1 MKIIAFVGMPASG
14 KSEAARIASR
24 MGIPVINM
32 GDVIRKEVLRHGLE
46 PTDSNTGMVATDL
59 RKCEGMDAV
68 ARHCISQIM
77 ETGSE
82 LVVVDG
88 VRGFAEVECFRQE
101 FGKGFILISI
111 YTPIKVRFSRI
122 QKRGRSDDMDSIDGL
137 RRRDEREL
145 GWGMGEA
152 IEASSIEIENN
163 FSLETFRKDVVEV
176 LSNYLGAD
184 SDNNSNDKS
193 EKQ

>member
-14 KSEAARIASR
+14 KSEAARIASK

-32 GDVIRKEVLRHGLE
+32 GDVIRKEVLKRGLE

-59 RKCEGMDAV
+59 RKCE
-68 ARHCISQIM
+68 
-77 ETGSE
+77 

-88 VRGFAEVECFRQE
+88 VRGIAEVECFRQE

-111 YTPIKVRFSRI
+111 YAPIEVRFSRI
-122 QKRGRSDDMDSIDGL
+122 QKRGRSDDMNSIDGL

-152 IEASSIEIENN
+152 IEASSIEIENS
-163 FSLETFRKDVVEV
+163 FSLETFRKDVIEV

-184 SDNNSNDKS
+184 SDNYSKDEF

>member
-14 KSEAARIASR
+14 KSEAARIASK

-32 GDVIRKEVLRHGLE
+32 GDVIRKEVLKRGLE

-68 ARHCISQIM
+68 ARRCFSQIR
-77 ETGSE
+77 EAGSE

-88 VRGFAEVECFRQE
+88 VRGIAEVECFRQE

-111 YTPIKVRFSRI
+111 YAPIEVRFSRI

-137 RRRDEREL
+137 RCRDEREL
-145 GWGMGEA
+145 SWGMGEA
-152 IEASSIEIENN
+152 IEASSIEIKNN
-163 FSLETFRKDVVEV
+163 FSLEIFRKDVAEV
-176 LSNYLGAD
+176 LSNYLGSD
-184 SDNNSNDKS
+184 SDNNSKG
-193 EKQ
+193 QI